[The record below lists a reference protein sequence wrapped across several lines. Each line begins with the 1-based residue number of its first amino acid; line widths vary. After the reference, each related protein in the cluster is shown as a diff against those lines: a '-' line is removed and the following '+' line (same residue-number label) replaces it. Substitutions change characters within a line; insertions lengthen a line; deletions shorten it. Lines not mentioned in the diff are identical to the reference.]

1 MAKQALSWKRA
12 GAIGWRDLKSAPA
25 KFGFVVLSVAVG
37 VAALVG
43 VRGFSESFRRTLSLE
58 ARSLMA
64 GDLSARIFHQPTG
77 DETRKIAGIEKQGAG
92 GIRLTWVTEAVSM
105 ASVAPDPV
113 PLLVSL
119 KAVDPDEYP
128 YYGTA
133 ELEPAIGLKQAL
145 DGDSAVVAEEF
156 LIRLNARVGQT
167 LRLGGRSFRISAM
180 LKQEPDR
187 ISAGAGWGP
196 RVMISQAALARTGLL
211 APGSRVSERLL
222 VKLPEKL
229 AAGVSIGAE
238 AEAVRKQVEE
248 ALPDAQVMDF
258 KEGNPGLSQGLDN
271 ATAILSLICLV
282 AMVLGAIGVAMAM
295 HAHLEQRMDMLAIL
309 KAVGAG
315 SGDLLRIFLLQTLG
329 LGLAGGL
336 LGVAAGLGVMA
347 VLPAVFGKLLPVE
360 AQLEFPWRS
369 VAAGLGTG
377 LLTTLLFCLPPLLD
391 VRNVR
396 PVLVLRRL
404 VEQGPGGNVEEW
416 IERPLISRI
425 LERLSPTF
433 LLRIISGVYA
443 WSVSW
448 AVPLLWFSLPKFALR
463 ALAQIVR
470 WLKVM
475 RAHVDAWLAGWW
487 ARRLQLGISVLV
499 VVALGG
505 IAWALSDSVTVGWRF
520 ALYFAIA
527 LVVLLV
533 LAAVS
538 LRTLRFLLDRVRL
551 RLPSSLRHGLANL
564 YRPGNQSAAVLAALG
579 TGVMLILAVFLMQA
593 ALLRD
598 IRETASPKL
607 PNIFLVDVTTD
618 EVAGVKDFFQ
628 HQAGVSQALDLMPV
642 VTGRFIS
649 LNGKPV
655 EQMKEQHFPRRM
667 LESAELSW
675 ADAAPAGDKLT
686 QGKWWTDA
694 EAAELAMGEGV
705 ALRLHLGVG
714 SVVELE
720 VGESVRKLKVA
731 AIYRADGNHLGA
743 RIQFVLPSGQLKDQ
757 QATWYGGA
765 HIDPKQVAGME
776 RALFAAFPTVTVI
789 NLADVL
795 ERIESVI
802 NQITFVVRFLAGFS
816 IFAGLAILASSIAST
831 RFRRMQEAVVLKTL
845 GATRMRIVRT
855 FSVEFSV
862 LGLLAGSV
870 GVVFANL
877 LTRVLLRKLEVGFHI
892 EWLATLI
899 ALVGTAVLAT
909 ATGWIAS
916 YRILG
921 LRPLEVLRE
930 E

>member
-1 MAKQALSWKRA
+1 MAKRALRWKRA
-12 GAIGWRDLKSAPA
+12 GAIGWRDLRSAPG

-43 VRGFSESFRRTLSLE
+43 VRGFSESFRRTLSTE

-64 GDLSARIFHQPTG
+64 GDLTARLFHQPTT
-77 DETRKIAGIEKQGAG
+77 EEKNRIAAIAQPG
-92 GIRLTWVTEAVSM
+92 GIRTTWVTETVSM
-105 ASVAPDPV
+105 ASAPPDPV

-119 KAVDPDEYP
+119 KAVDPSEYP

-133 ELEPAIGLKQAL
+133 ELEPAMSLQQAL

-156 LIRLNARVGQT
+156 LIRLNAQVGQT
-167 LRLGGRSFRISAM
+167 LRLGGRSFRIAAV

-187 ISAGAGWGP
+187 LSAGAGLGP
-196 RVMISQAALARTGLL
+196 RVMISQAALERTGLL
-211 APGSRVSERLL
+211 APGSRASQKLL
-222 VKLPEKL
+222 MKLPPQADPVAL
-229 AAGVSIGAE
+229 
-238 AEAVRKQVEE
+238 RKQVET

-258 KEGNPGLSQGLDN
+258 REGNPGLNRGLDN

-309 KAVGAG
+309 KAVGAS

-336 LGVAAGLGVMA
+336 LGVAAGVGVMA
-347 VLPAVFGKLLPVE
+347 ALPAVFGKLLPVH
-360 AQLEFPWRS
+360 ATLEFPWHS

-404 VEQGPGGNVEEW
+404 VEQRPEGIGG
-416 IERPLISRI
+416 
-425 LERLSPTF
+425 
-433 LLRIISGVYA
+433 
-443 WSVSW
+443 
-448 AVPLLWFSLPKFALR
+448 WFAR
-463 ALAQIVR
+463 
-470 WLKVM
+470 
-475 RAHVDAWLAGWW
+475 WW
-487 ARRLQLGISVLV
+487 ARRLQLGISVV
-499 VVALGG
+499 VIAALGG
-505 IAWALSDSVTVGWRF
+505 IAWALSDSAKVGGWF
-520 ALYFAIA
+520 ALIFTIA

-533 LAAVS
+533 LAAVA
-538 LRTLRFLLDRVRL
+538 LRTLRFLLNRVRL
-551 RLPSSLRHGLANL
+551 RLPSFLRHGLANL

-579 TGVMLILAVFLMQA
+579 TGVMLILAVYLMQA
-593 ALLRD
+593 MLLRD

-607 PNIFLVDVTTD
+607 PNIFLIDVTTD
-618 EVAGVKDFFQ
+618 EIAGVKEFFARQ
-628 HQAGVSQALDLMPV
+628 PGVSQALDLMPV
-642 VTGRFIS
+642 VTGHFVS

-655 EQMKEQHFPRRM
+655 EQLKEQHFPRRM
-667 LESAELSW
+667 LENAELSW
-675 ADAAPAGDKLT
+675 ADTPPAGDKVT
-686 QGKWWTDA
+686 QGKWWTTTD
-694 EAAELAMGEGV
+694 AAELAIGEG
-705 ALRLHLGVG
+705 AAQRLHLGVG
-714 SVVELE
+714 SAVELE
-720 VGESVRKLKVA
+720 VGGVVRTLKVTA
-731 AIYRADGNHLGA
+731 VYRADGQHLGA
-743 RIQFVLPSGQLKDQ
+743 RVAFVLPSGQLKDQ
-757 QATWYGGA
+757 LATWYGGA
-765 HIDPKQVAGME
+765 HIDPKQVAAME
-776 RALFAAFPTVTVI
+776 RALFAAYPTVSVI

-795 ERIESVI
+795 ERIESVVD
-802 NQITFVVRFLAGFS
+802 QITFVVRFLAGFS
-816 IFAGLAILASSIAST
+816 IFAGLMILASSIAST
-831 RFRRMQEAVVLKTL
+831 RFRRMREAVVLKTL

-870 GVVFANL
+870 GVIFANV
-877 LTRVLLRKLEVGFHI
+877 LTRVLLRKLEVGFQI
-892 EWLATLI
+892 EWTATLV
-899 ALVGTAVLAT
+899 ALAGTAVLAT

>member
-1 MAKQALSWKRA
+1 MAKRALSWKRV
-12 GAIGWRDLKSAPA
+12 GAIGWRDLRSAPG

-43 VRGFSESFRRTLSLE
+43 VRGFSESFRRTLGTE

-64 GDLSARIFHQPTG
+64 GDLTARLFHQPTAEEK
-77 DETRKIAGIEKQGAG
+77 DRIAAIAQPGR
-92 GIRLTWVTEAVSM
+92 IRTTWVAETVSM
-105 ASVAPDPV
+105 ASAPPDPV

-119 KAVDPDEYP
+119 KAVDPAEYP
-128 YYGTA
+128 YYGVV
-133 ELEPAIGLKQAL
+133 ELEPAISLQQAL

-167 LRLGGRSFRISAM
+167 LRLGGKSFRIAAV

-187 ISAGAGWGP
+187 FSAGAGLGP
-196 RVMISQAALARTGLL
+196 RVMISQASLEQTGLL
-211 APGSRVSERLL
+211 APGSHGSHRLL
-222 VKLPEKL
+222 MKLPPQADPIAL
-229 AAGVSIGAE
+229 
-238 AEAVRKQVEE
+238 RKQVET

-258 KEGNPGLSQGLDN
+258 REGNPGLNRGLDN

-309 KAVGAG
+309 KAVGAS

-336 LGVAAGLGVMA
+336 VGVAAGVGVMA
-347 VLPAVFGKLLPVE
+347 VLPAVFGKLLPVH
-360 AQLEFPWRS
+360 AMLEFPWRS

-404 VEQGPGGNVEEW
+404 VEQGPDGIRG
-416 IERPLISRI
+416 
-425 LERLSPTF
+425 
-433 LLRIISGVYA
+433 
-443 WSVSW
+443 
-448 AVPLLWFSLPKFALR
+448 WFAR
-463 ALAQIVR
+463 
-470 WLKVM
+470 
-475 RAHVDAWLAGWW
+475 WW
-487 ARRLQLGISVLV
+487 ARRLQLGISAMVIA
-499 VVALGG
+499 ALGG
-505 IAWALSDSVTVGWRF
+505 IAWALSDSVKVGGWF
-520 ALYFAIA
+520 ALIFMIA

-533 LAAVS
+533 LAAVA
-538 LRTLRFLLDRVRL
+538 LRTLRFLLNRVRL
-551 RLPSSLRHGLANL
+551 RLPSFLRHGLANL

-579 TGVMLILAVFLMQA
+579 TGVMLILAVYLMQA
-593 ALLRD
+593 MLLRD

-607 PNIFLVDVTTD
+607 PNVFLIDITTD
-618 EVAGVKDFFQ
+618 EVAGVKEFFE
-628 HQAGVSQALDLMPV
+628 HQPGVSQALDLMPV

-655 EQMKEQHFPRRM
+655 ADIKDQHFPRRM
-667 LESAELSW
+667 LEHAELSW
-675 ADAAPAGDKLT
+675 SDTPLTGDKVT
-686 QGKWWTDA
+686 QGKWWTAAD
-694 EAAELAMGEGV
+694 AAELAIGEGT
-705 ALRLHLGVG
+705 AQRLHLGLG
-714 SVVELE
+714 STVELE
-720 VGESVRKLKVA
+720 VGGAVRTLNVA
-731 AIYRADGNHLGA
+731 AIYQADGQHLGA
-743 RIQFVLPSGQLKDQ
+743 RVSFVLPSGQLKGQ
-757 QATWYGGA
+757 LATWYGGA
-765 HIDPKQVAGME
+765 HVDPKQVASVE
-776 RALFAAFPTVTVI
+776 RALFAVYPTVTVI

-795 ERIESVI
+795 ERIESVVD
-802 NQITFVVRFLAGFS
+802 QITFVVRFLAGFS
-816 IFAGLAILASSIAST
+816 IFAGLMILASSIAST
-831 RFRRMQEAVVLKTL
+831 RFRRMREAVVLKTL
-845 GATRMRIVRT
+845 GATRMRVVRT

-870 GVVFANL
+870 GVVFANV
-877 LTRVLLRKLEVGFHI
+877 LTRVLLRKLEVGFQI
-892 EWLATLI
+892 EWRATLV

-921 LRPLEVLRE
+921 LRPLQVLRE